1 MLDSKNTNAYI
12 HTMAKQL
19 TVRGVTPELADALE
33 RLSEERSESVNA
45 TVLHILKQALGV
57 NERRTRLERY
67 ATWNEQ
73 DAQEFENALRA
84 QRVVDEGQWE

>member
-1 MLDSKNTNAYI
+1 MLDSKNMHSYI
-12 HTMAKQL
+12 HRVVKQL

-33 RLSEERSESVNA
+33 RISEARGESVNA
-45 TVLHILKQALGV
+45 TVLHILKQALGI
-57 NERRTRLERY
+57 NERRTQLERY

-73 DAQEFENALRA
+73 DAKEFDDALRA